1 MTDQRMPQRI
11 THEVSVHQIGRETLV
26 YDGVRHRAFCLNE
39 SSGVVWRLANGTQT
53 IAEIVAAASAELGTD
68 VSEQLVRIV
77 LNALRS
83 DGLIEASWESEVQ
96 RRLSRRVM
104 LQQLGTGGALLL
116 PVIAA
121 IAAPTAAQAYSGC
134 VDCDTSQVRAARA
147 RRAQRSG
154 AAGAPAGKPLD

>member
-11 THEVSVHQIGRETLV
+11 TREVSVQQIGRETLV

-39 SSGVVWRLANGTQT
+39 SSGVVWRLANGTHT
-53 IAEIVAAASAELGTD
+53 VAEIVAAASAELGTD
-68 VSEQLVRIV
+68 VSEQLVQIV
-77 LNALRS
+77 LNALHS

-96 RRLSRRVM
+96 RSLSRRVM